1 LAKIVLTLAM
11 LIQISF
17 ISLIW
22 FPEERGLNNY
32 FFLFAPMSFVIYNI
46 NINIERVAMWCTNI
60 LSAILFSLSGL
71 MDFTPM
77 INLSNTLIIVFDE
90 FAKLSTLFTISLVL
104 YLFASGISNKSKKLE
119 QLNEQLKDVARH
131 DSLTGLYNKR
141 DLKEVFEQKLHIAER
156 LNLEFVL
163 VMIDLNNFKT
173 VNDKLGHI
181 AGDQLLIKFA
191 SIAQSRIRNG
201 LDDAFRI
208 GGDEFLLM
216 LLDCSENKGVKVAS
230 DIDKEFRKH
239 TEISSLAYGVLAI
252 DINKDATF
260 EQLISL
266 ADKRM
271 YLNKENTK
279 R

>member
-1 LAKIVLTLAM
+1 
-11 LIQISF
+11 
-17 ISLIW
+17 
-22 FPEERGLNNY
+22 
-32 FFLFAPMSFVIYNI
+32 
-46 NINIERVAMWCTNI
+46 
-60 LSAILFSLSGL
+60 
-71 MDFTPM
+71 
-77 INLSNTLIIVFDE
+77 
-90 FAKLSTLFTISLVL
+90 
-104 YLFASGISNKSKKLE
+104 
-119 QLNEQLKDVARH
+119 
-131 DSLTGLYNKR
+131 
-141 DLKEVFEQKLHIAER
+141 
-156 LNLEFVL
+156 
-163 VMIDLNNFKT
+163 MIDLNNFKT

-191 SIAQSRIRNG
+191 SIAQSRIRKG
-201 LDDAFRI
+201 LDAAFRI

-239 TEISSLAYGVLAI
+239 TEISSLAYGVVEI